1 MHDRECAARVL
12 GLPDD
17 HVVAMV
23 ITFGYPE
30 SEASLHRGI
39 TRTPLSELVH
49 EERW

>member
-1 MHDRECAARVL
+1 MHDRDGAARVL

-30 SEASLHRGI
+30 SEESRHRGI
-39 TRTPLSELVH
+39 QRTSIDELVH
-49 EERW
+49 YERW